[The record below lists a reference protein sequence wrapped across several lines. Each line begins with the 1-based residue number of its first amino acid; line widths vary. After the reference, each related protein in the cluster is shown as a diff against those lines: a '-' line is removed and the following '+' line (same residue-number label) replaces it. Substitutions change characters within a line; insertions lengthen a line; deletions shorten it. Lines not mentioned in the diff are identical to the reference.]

1 MVLAEIKAVDTG
13 CVDRVCVDA
22 IDDASIKS
30 TVSKAHDLGILV
42 LFESD

>member
-22 IDDASIKS
+22 RDDASIES